1 MSALCLAGAW
11 RGSARPGSTELQH
24 PEVGAL
30 EHVDHEAGVLV
41 AAAPEDTLRFHM
53 LALGALRRIPVASC
67 QNPKA
72 TKTYIFK
79 FRLKFEPRTKKDPRI

>member
-1 MSALCLAGAW
+1 MAMAQCRGTWCWDRFHFPKPAGYA
-11 RGSARPGSTELQH
+11 Q
-24 PEVGAL
+24 
-30 EHVDHEAGVLV
+30 HVDHEAGVLV

>member
-53 LALGALRRIPVASC
+53 LVLGALRRIPVAS
-67 QNPKA
+67 A
-72 TKTYIFK
+72 KTQK
-79 FRLKFEPRTKKDPRI
+79 PQKRTFLSFG